1 MGCDSLALHL
11 LICQESKVFG
21 AIACPL
27 SSPGIGTG
35 QFPAEKQRFYKV
47 FRLYNCLIIVPLT
60 ASDTGLGKSSTY
72 TVGTS
77 KPGISVN

>member
-1 MGCDSLALHL
+1 VGCDSLALHL

-35 QFPAEKQRFYKV
+35 QFTPGKQRFYKV
-47 FRLYNCLIIVPLT
+47 FRLDNSPSAVPLT
-60 ASDTGLGKSSTY
+60 PSDTALSKSSTY
-72 TVGTS
+72 RVGS
-77 KPGISVN
+77 CKPGISV